1 MPLEFFLNISN
12 QFSMKAICLF
22 FSTFGSD
29 LYQALKT
36 NMDIFIIF
44 FISLSKQAREIQQQ
58 LGVDLQLVLP
68 SFLLPWSLMGLE
80 CPWRNG
86 RGKCQGPIA
95 DFIIQTQNLLHHFIG
110 HRESNY
116 IVVQFSTQWLYWGSK
131 SVFMMGK
138 NVLLFYLLLKIKKYR
153 YYNAF

>member
-1 MPLEFFLNISN
+1 
-12 QFSMKAICLF
+12 MKAGF
-22 FSTFGSD
+22 FPPHSEVIYIRHS
-29 LYQALKT
+29 KT
-36 NMDIFIIF
+36 NMVIFIIF
-44 FISLSKQAREIQQQ
+44 RKFLQASKRNPTTTWSRFTVSLDPQPPF
-58 LGVDLQLVLP
+58 VLP
-68 SFLLPWSLMGLE
+68 RSLMGLE

-138 NVLLFYLLLKIKKYR
+138 NVLLFYLLPKIKKYVIIMLSEVFLPP
-153 YYNAF
+153 APIPS